1 MRRPK
6 ASRPCLLTMS
16 FMTRR
21 RSGTSRPRSPPG
33 IVRVCSCILSSRAP
47 RRLEIPSGLP
57 RRSPRPPPQPENT
70 TASPGRIL
78 RRRGRLA
85 CASPARSSAGAEPAA
100 QIAIRSW
107 SATDQAI
114 ACPCQIARGGV
125 TRQGITSLV
134 EWIVQ
139 AGRSQPRT
147 RPVPT
152 QPWLPVTPPTL
163 AFGKVPAA
171 QVRQVLSGCRTG
183 LPLEPPVQ
191 LLVGQRPEPYLRA
204 DQTREVLHFSA
215 VHLRLRAGPVIEHVQ
230 ERKLVAGLRRETQR
244 VLEQLRGIE
253 VVEQLLA

>member
-6 ASRPCLLTMS
+6 ASRPCLLTMR

-33 IVRVCSCILSSRAP
+33 IVRVCSWILSSRAP
-47 RRLEIPSGLP
+47 RRLEIPSP
-57 RRSPRPPPQPENT
+57 RKHDRVAGPNTPTTRS
-70 TASPGRIL
+70 
-78 RRRGRLA
+78 LA

-114 ACPCQIARGGV
+114 ACPCQVARGGV

-171 QVRQVLSGCRTG
+171 QVRQVLSVCRTG